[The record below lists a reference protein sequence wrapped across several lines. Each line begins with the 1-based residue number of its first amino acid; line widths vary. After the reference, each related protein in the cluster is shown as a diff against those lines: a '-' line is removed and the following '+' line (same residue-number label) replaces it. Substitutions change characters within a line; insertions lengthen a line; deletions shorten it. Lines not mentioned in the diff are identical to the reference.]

1 VVWLKQLVLCNDT
14 AWEQYALK
22 LLFLVLN
29 YGPVLPI
36 YHSVVEKNGM
46 ERAGGAYRSKSKF
59 HPGIQ
64 RCTGLCEAF
73 VLSDSAAWEQAGRQ
87 DIEDHALAEVCH
99 IGLREVENVTA
110 REVVGRARHEHPA
123 VTCQVQGTRTA
134 QVEWCIAGC
143 GMCKGGFRALP
154 LACCGVPL

>member
-1 VVWLKQLVLCNDT
+1 MAWKGLAVHIVLSRSFIRAFND
-14 AWEQYALK
+14 A
-22 LLFLVLN
+22 
-29 YGPVLPI
+29 
-36 YHSVVEKNGM
+36 
-46 ERAGGAYRSKSKF
+46 
-59 HPGIQ
+59 PGW
-64 RCTGLCEAF
+64 LCEAS